1 MLWYTP
7 RLPCVRTL
15 DKAACVQRKRSFSHR
30 STDRAGTQIPAHFS
44 NCHCE
49 KWRPSATT
57 TLPGTPWHR
66 TPGQVCA
73 RGKCAPDVSPGEQS
87 PIPILL
93 NQIRSIACFQRV
105 TVRRLVKKG
114 LRRAS
119 SVERYDMSSYNL
131 IIETTDVFEFDK
143 EHQAVRLP
151 AGFAFQGNQVYLK

>member
-1 MLWYTP
+1 
-7 RLPCVRTL
+7 
-15 DKAACVQRKRSFSHR
+15 
-30 STDRAGTQIPAHFS
+30 
-44 NCHCE
+44 
-49 KWRPSATT
+49 
-57 TLPGTPWHR
+57 
-66 TPGQVCA
+66 VCA